1 MLAEIS
7 PLKTQDLAEAV
18 ALDLQIF
25 GGWWSLQGYQQELD
39 RLSSTLLGLRLR
51 MEASNP
57 AIHDDQTA
65 SSHPLI
71 GISCLWRVEDEAH
84 ITMLGIHPQ
93 HQGQG
98 LGQALLTS
106 LLTLARLEQA
116 NRATLE
122 VNVANSAAVKLYKK
136 LGFKTAGQRPHYYDN
151 GEDALILW
159 QGDLQTP
166 QFQQSLEVWQRD
178 TEHQLALWG
187 CSGLKMIWGDAK
199 ADS

>member
-1 MLAEIS
+1 MLVEVS
-7 PLKTQDLAEAV
+7 PLQAQDLADAV

-39 RLSSTLLGLRLR
+39 RLSSTLVGLRVHQER
-51 MEASNP
+51 SASTVP
-57 AIHDDQTA
+57 HDGTA
-65 SSHPLI
+65 SSPPLVGI
-71 GISCLWRVEDEAH
+71 GCLWRVEDEAH

-93 HQGQG
+93 YQGRG

-122 VNVANSAAVKLYKK
+122 VNIANAAAVKLYQK
-136 LGFKTAGQRPHYYDN
+136 LGFKTAGRRPHYYDN

-159 QGDLQTP
+159 QGSLQTP

-178 TEHQLALWG
+178 TEHRLALEG
-187 CSGLKMIWGDAK
+187 CTGLKMIWGKPRA
-199 ADS
+199 SP